1 MFEWWNNILCVQAGW
16 LYNDGKIMTEDC
28 YKKLT
33 YRKDIQVLRRACK
46 GRPALVAYE
55 SMPERYKSA
64 IEAITGDPYKKV
76 EENELLKYIKEDT
89 TALDFYRKYRY
100 GEDKPLPDETIRE
113 YYADVLVM
121 NAIGELL
128 AMRKAVRAKLGR
140 RSMADVWKKIS
151 QSVNS
156 LPSRQYPCRLPE
168 NDRRLK
174 EKFKDYKKE
183 GYTLFIHKGFGNS
196 NTEKLNDQVK
206 LWILSQWAN
215 NIERITSERHL
226 LDVYNEHAAEMQQK
240 GGEDSRI
247 WKPIRS
253 EQTLHNF
260 LFSDGIRNLWWGAR
274 YGELKSK
281 EKFMYQHSTLMPTM
295 RDSLWYSDGTKL
307 NFFFRDDK
315 GSVSTMSVY
324 EVMDVYSEVFVG
336 YAFCETENY
345 AAQREAF
352 RHALLFAGE
361 KPFQVTFDNQGG
373 HKKME
378 ATSFLSKLARVA
390 IKTKPYNGK
399 SKTIESAFGRYQ
411 KMFMKRKFFFT
422 GQNITAKSDESKANR
437 EFLLANKENLPT
449 LEEVKQIYLEQRE
462 EWNRGK
468 HPKSAEGLTRLEMY
482 RNSRNDALV
491 EIRQEDM
498 IDLFCVEHASPVR
511 VTPGGLAFEKDKK
524 EYTYVVNEKDNYIP
538 DVAWI
543 AAHVDHR
550 YIVKYDP
557 DDMSEIHLF
566 DKSAKGLLYAGTA
579 QQKVTPH
586 RNKQEQEE
594 WEARFF
600 AEVESRIKAIRI
612 KQRDEMDEIL
622 RQHNLLPEQ
631 HGLNSPLLQGI
642 ESSKAAQQRPE
653 SRKRKFRKEKTKG
666 IAEVEKEISNIVTL
680 GGEDDEI
687 DKVLDNF
694 NDKFLSKKLYD
705 IM

>member
-1 MFEWWNNILCVQAGW
+1 MFEWLDNILCVQAGW
-16 LYNDGKIMTEDC
+16 LYEEGNIMTENC

-33 YRKDIQVLRRACK
+33 YRKAIQVLRRACK

-89 TALDFYRKYRY
+89 AALTFYRKYRY
-100 GEDKPLPDETIRE
+100 GEDKALPDETIRE
-113 YYADVLVM
+113 YYANVQVM

-128 AMRKAVRAKLGR
+128 AMRKAMRSKLGR

-174 EKFKDYKKE
+174 EKFNDYRKE
-183 GYTLFIHKGFGNS
+183 GYTLFIHKGFGNI

-215 NIERITSERHL
+215 NIDRITSERHL
-226 LDVYNEHAAEMQQK
+226 LDVYNEHAEEMQKK
-240 GGEDSRI
+240 GGEDART

-295 RDSLWYSDGTKL
+295 RNSLWYSDGTKL
-307 NFFFRDDK
+307 NFFFRDDN
-315 GSVSTMSVY
+315 GSISTMSVY

-352 RHALLFAGE
+352 RRALLFAGE

-378 ATSFLSKLARVA
+378 ATSFLSKLAHVA
-390 IKTKPYNGK
+390 IRTKPYNGK
-399 SKTIESAFGRYQ
+399 SKTIEGAFGRFQ
-411 KMFMKRKFFFT
+411 QMLMKQKFFFT
-422 GQNITAKSDESKANR
+422 GQNVTAKSDESKANR
-437 EFLLANKENLPT
+437 EFLLANKDNLPT
-449 LEEVKQIYLEQRE
+449 LEEVKQIYLEYRE
-462 EWNRGK
+462 KWNRGK
-468 HPKSAEGLTRLEMY
+468 HPKSSEGLTRLEMY
-482 RNSRNDALV
+482 HNSRNDALV
-491 EIRQEDM
+491 EIRREDM

-511 VTPGGLAFEKDKK
+511 VTPGG
-524 EYTYVVNEKDNYIP
+524 P
-538 DVAWI
+538 DI
-543 AAHVDHR
+543 
-550 YIVKYDP
+550 
-557 DDMSEIHLF
+557 
-566 DKSAKGLLYAGTA
+566 
-579 QQKVTPH
+579 
-586 RNKQEQEE
+586 
-594 WEARFF
+594 
-600 AEVESRIKAIRI
+600 
-612 KQRDEMDEIL
+612 
-622 RQHNLLPEQ
+622 
-631 HGLNSPLLQGI
+631 
-642 ESSKAAQQRPE
+642 
-653 SRKRKFRKEKTKG
+653 
-666 IAEVEKEISNIVTL
+666 
-680 GGEDDEI
+680 
-687 DKVLDNF
+687 
-694 NDKFLSKKLYD
+694 
-705 IM
+705 

>member
-1 MFEWWNNILCVQAGW
+1 
-16 LYNDGKIMTEDC
+16 MTKYC
-28 YKKLT
+28 YDALT
-33 YRKDIQVLRRACK
+33 RNEAIQVPRRACK

-89 TALDFYRKYRY
+89 AALTFYRKYRY
-100 GEDKPLPDETIRE
+100 GEDKALPDETIRE
-113 YYADVLVM
+113 YYANVQVM

-128 AMRKAVRAKLGR
+128 AMRKAMRSKLGR

-174 EKFKDYKKE
+174 EKFNDYRKE
-183 GYTLFIHKGFGNS
+183 GYTLFIHKGFGNI

-215 NIERITSERHL
+215 NIDRITSERHL
-226 LDVYNEHAAEMQQK
+226 LDVYNEHAEEMQKK
-240 GGEDSRI
+240 GGEDART

-295 RDSLWYSDGTKL
+295 RNSLWYSDGTKL
-307 NFFFRDDK
+307 NFFFRDDN
-315 GSVSTMSVY
+315 GSISTMSVY

-352 RHALLFAGE
+352 RRALLFAGE

-390 IKTKPYNGK
+390 IRTKPYNGK
-399 SKTIESAFGRYQ
+399 SKTIEGAFGRFQ
-411 KMFMKRKFFFT
+411 QMLMKQKFFFT
-422 GQNITAKSDESKANR
+422 GQNVTAKSDESKANR
-437 EFLLANKENLPT
+437 EFLLANKDNLPT
-449 LEEVKQIYLEQRE
+449 LEEVKQIYLEYRE
-462 EWNRGK
+462 KWNRGK
-468 HPKSAEGLTRLEMY
+468 HPKSSEGLTRLEMY
-482 RNSRNDALV
+482 HNSRNDALV
-491 EIRQEDM
+491 EIRREDM
-498 IDLFCVEHASPVR
+498 IDLFCVEHASLVR
-511 VTPGGLAFEKDKK
+511 VTPGGLTFEKDRK
-524 EYTYVVNEKDNYIP
+524 EYTYVVNEKDSYIP

-543 AAHVDHR
+543 ADHVDHR
-550 YIVKYDP
+550 YTVKYDP

-566 DKSAKGLLYAGTA
+566 DKSAKGLLYIVTA

-594 WEARFF
+594 WEAKFF
-600 AEVESRIKAIRI
+600 ADVESRIKATRIR
-612 KQRDEMDEIL
+612 QRDEMDEIL
-622 RQHNLLPEQ
+622 RRHNLLPEQ

-642 ESSKAAQQRPE
+642 ESSKAAHQRPE
-653 SRKRKFRKEKTKG
+653 NRKRKFRKEKTKG

-680 GGEDDEI
+680 GGDDDDI
-687 DKVLDNF
+687 DKALDNF
-694 NDKFLSKKLYD
+694 NDKFSEKKLYE